1 MDTIG
6 ITTFF
11 AMGLGLGALHAFDP
25 DHVAA
30 VSGMTAGER
39 YKSTRGLWRFAL
51 HWSIG
56 HGGILLIIASLVFLF
71 GVSVPTQLSAFA
83 ESCVAFMLIAIGVV
97 GFWKMYQHWVVQASE
112 SRKINS
118 ASFVGMV
125 HGTAGSAPLLALLPI
140 TKINEPIV
148 GVVYVFLFS
157 VGVCFAMMGLGGLIS
172 QGIKVLQRGHKRLEV
187 FFHAALALFSL
198 LFGIKLLFV

>member
-1 MDTIG
+1 MDSVA

-39 YKSTRGLWRFAL
+39 GKSRRNLWRFAL
-51 HWSIG
+51 HWSLG
-56 HGGILLIIASLVFLF
+56 HGGILLLIASLVFLF
-71 GVSVPTQLSAFA
+71 GVAIPTQLSAFA
-83 ESCVAFMLIAIGVV
+83 ESCVAFMLIAIGTL
-97 GFWKMYQHWVVQASE
+97 GFWKIYQEWVKKKPSAH
-112 SRKINS
+112 RINS
-118 ASFVGMV
+118 ASFVGMI

-157 VGVCFAMMGLGGLIS
+157 IGVCFAMLGLGGLIS
-172 QGIKVLQRGHKRLEV
+172 QGFKLLQKCHWRIEV
-187 FFHAALALFSL
+187 VIHAILALFSL
-198 LFGIKLLFV
+198 LFGFKLLFV